1 MACVLSEGSS
11 PSVPMILVAI
21 FVLPLF
27 SWKPLLDAGASF
39 LLLFV
44 IVCNQKYDYLKDFW
58 GRYDGTYG

>member
-27 SWKPLLDAGASF
+27 SWKPLLDAGAFF
-39 LLLFV
+39 LL
-44 IVCNQKYDYLKDFW
+44 YL
-58 GRYDGTYG
+58 GV

>member
-1 MACVLSEGSS
+1 
-11 PSVPMILVAI
+11 MILVAI

-44 IVCNQKYDYLKDFW
+44 IVCNQKYDYLKDFG